1 MYFSNTLYW
10 YLNIKLYEK
19 GGIFVKKKAIAL
31 IFSLSVIISPMP
43 SVSGN
48 SIAEAARK
56 VYYVPGS
63 SYAYHSSKN
72 CSSLRRSKNIKAI
85 TIKKAKA
92 LGLKKCK
99 IRGCW

>member
-1 MYFSNTLYW
+1 M
-10 YLNIKLYEK
+10 
-19 GGIFVKKKAIAL
+19 KKKVIAL
-31 IFSLSVIISPMP
+31 IISLSVIISPMP
-43 SVSGN
+43 SVSG
-48 SIAEAARK
+48 SSMAEAAQK

-63 SYAYHSSKN
+63 SYAYHSSKD
-72 CSSLRRSKNIKAI
+72 CRSLRRSKNIKAI